1 MDLQL
6 AAMIAFAL
14 VGVVF
19 FVTIWVVMLRAHR
32 KDQPPPR

>member
-14 VGVVF
+14 IGVVF
-19 FVTIWVVMLRAHR
+19 FVTIWVVILRAHR
-32 KDQPPPR
+32 KDQPPPQ